1 MSPRRWAIL
10 GGVGALLVLAFAVT
24 WFLRTH
30 ERVTRTVDVPPTGEV
45 TRNDFFVLQLAL
57 QRAGQPAR
65 SLRSLP
71 RDLAGIGPRDT
82 VLLNGDLREL
92 DPRVSAR
99 LLAWV
104 ERGGHLLLR
113 TPPRRELDDA
123 RQAPLL
129 QALGVRVLAG
139 PTQCTPLHVPPAG
152 GHVEFCRGRRF
163 TVAGPTLHAW
173 RAQPLSGPERDANAW
188 RTQPRGGLLESRP
201 APTDGLLP
209 VAGGLVYARIARGA
223 GRVDVLADF
232 DMFTNDA
239 IDEPPHVAVARQ
251 LLPLGQGTVH
261 VVYEGRMPSLWWQL
275 LEQGWRALLPLALAL
290 LAWLWMRA
298 QRLGPVLPPALAERR
313 SLLEHVAAAGEHAWR
328 HGHADRLHAA
338 LRDAVLARLRVRDPL
353 TAALE
358 GEPRVQAL
366 ATRTG
371 ISAPTL
377 RDALSLAPTR
387 DASALRTRIAAL
399 VRLRN
404 AL

>member
-1 MSPRRWAIL
+1 MKPRHWVAVAALVAVFAIA
-10 GGVGALLVLAFAVT
+10 GGVA
-24 WFLRTH
+24 WFVSTH
-30 ERVTRTVDVPPTGEV
+30 VRVTRTVPLPPTGEV
-45 TRNDFFVLQLAL
+45 TWNDFFVLQLAL

-65 SLRSLP
+65 SMRSLP

-82 VLLNGDLREL
+82 LLFNGDVREL
-92 DPRVSAR
+92 DPRVAGR
-99 LLAWV
+99 VLAWV
-104 ERGGHLLLR
+104 ERGGHLLVR
-113 TPPRRELDDA
+113 TPPRREIDDA
-123 RQAPLL
+123 RVAPLL
-129 QALGVRVLAG
+129 QALGVQVLGG

-163 TVAGPTLHAW
+163 AVAGPTVHAW
-173 RAQPLSGPERDANAW
+173 RAEALKPAERDANAW
-188 RTQPRGGLLESRP
+188 RTRPRTGAFDPP
-201 APTDGLLP
+201 APTADPRP
-209 VAGGLVYARIARGA
+209 VAEGLVYARIARGA
-223 GRVDVLADF
+223 GTVDVLADF

-239 IDEPPHVAVARQ
+239 IGETPHVAFARQ

-261 VVYEGRMPSLWWQL
+261 LVYDGRMPSLWWQL
-275 LEQGWRALLPLALAL
+275 LEHGWRALLPLALAL

-298 QRLGPVLPPALAERR
+298 QRLGPLLPPAPTGRR

-338 LRDAVLARLRVRDPL
+338 LREAVLARLRLREPL
-353 TAALE
+353 IAALD

-366 ATRTG
+366 AARTG

-377 RDALSLAPTR
+377 RDALSTPSAR
-387 DASALRTRIAAL
+387 DALALRTRIAAL